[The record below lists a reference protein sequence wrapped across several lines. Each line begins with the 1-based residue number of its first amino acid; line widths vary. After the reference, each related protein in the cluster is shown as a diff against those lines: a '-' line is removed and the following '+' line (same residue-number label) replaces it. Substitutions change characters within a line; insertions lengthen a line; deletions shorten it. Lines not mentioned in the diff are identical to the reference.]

1 MAYNDKIVIQ
11 QKTVAA
17 DDYGE
22 RDGTWTTYKTVW
34 SEMDDSGGNL
44 SYESDMP
51 IYSDSRL
58 FTIRTYD
65 APDVTTK
72 MRLSYDSKYWKI
84 TSIQKRG
91 RMFTVLVAEAHDD
104 E

>member
-1 MAYNDKIVIQ
+1 MAYNDKIIIQ
-11 QKTVAA
+11 QSSVAA

-22 RDGTWTTYKTVW
+22 RDATWTTYKTVW
-34 SEMDDSGGNL
+34 AEMDDSGGNL
-44 SYESDMP
+44 SYETDMP
-51 IYSDSRL
+51 VFSNQRL

-72 MRLSYDSKYWKI
+72 MRISYDSDYYKI
-84 TSIQKRG
+84 LSVQKQG
-91 RMFTVLVAEAHDD
+91 RMFTVLVAEANDD